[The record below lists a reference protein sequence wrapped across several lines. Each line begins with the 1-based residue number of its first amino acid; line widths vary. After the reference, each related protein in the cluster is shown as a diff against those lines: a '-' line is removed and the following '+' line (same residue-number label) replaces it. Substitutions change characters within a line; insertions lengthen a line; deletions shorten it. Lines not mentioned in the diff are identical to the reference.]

1 MKKQKNNASGK
12 SILSSILLILVSG
25 SLCLAVIDKENRPA
39 YFDIVKVAVGY
50 AFGSLKLQ
58 SNTYNSNTPNDADD
72 LQTRKKEKSEKNE
85 S

>member
-1 MKKQKNNASGK
+1 MKNQKSNASGK
-12 SILSSILLILVSG
+12 GVLSSILVILVSG

-58 SNTYNSNTPNDADD
+58 SNTDNPNTPNN
-72 LQTRKKEKSEKNE
+72 S
-85 S
+85 